1 MERRRRDFERQGF
14 QVAALSFDTVKT
26 LRHFSERVGI
36 HYPLLADPES
46 KVIRAFGLLNE
57 TVPADHPFHGIPNPG
72 AYLIDEKGVVQQ
84 KFFEEKYS
92 DRFTAGHM
100 LVRALGRDAD
110 GSRVEQETDHLYLTT
125 SSSDQMVRPGNRVAL
140 VAEVDLKPEM
150 HVYAPGVEGGYI
162 PVEWE
167 IEAVKGLVNF
177 SALYPEAET
186 LYLPAIDETVPVYQ
200 GSFRIV
206 ADLTLGMQEDLEPLL
221 NSDGDLVVN
230 GSFRYQACDDK
241 MCYLPSTVPLAWR
254 FKVEPL
260 DRTRVPEDL
269 RRGKRAR

>member
-1 MERRRRDFERQGF
+1 MERRRRDFESQGF
-14 QVAALSFDTVKT
+14 QVAALSFDTVET

-72 AYLIDEKGVVQQ
+72 AYLIDEKGVVQP
-84 KFFEEKYS
+84 KLFEEKYS

-140 VAEVDLKPEM
+140 VAAVDLKPEM
-150 HVYAPGVEGGYI
+150 HVYAPEVEEGYI
-162 PVEWE
+162 PVKWE
-167 IEAVKGLVNF
+167 MEAVEGLANF
-177 SALYPEAET
+177 SALYPQAET

-241 MCYLPSTVPLAWR
+241 MCYLPSTVPLEWR
-254 FKVEPL
+254 FQVEPL
-260 DRTRVPEDL
+260 DRTRVPKEL
-269 RRGKRAR
+269 RRGKQTR

>member
-14 QVAALSFDTVKT
+14 QVAALSFDTVET

-36 HYPLLADPES
+36 HYPLLSDPES
-46 KVIRAFGLLNE
+46 KVIRAFGLLNR

-92 DRFTAGHM
+92 NRFTAGHL
-100 LVRALGRDAD
+100 LVRALGLDAD
-110 GSRVEQETDHLYLTT
+110 ASRIERETDHLYLTT
-125 SSSDQMVRPGNRVAL
+125 SASDELVRAGNRVAL
-140 VAEVDLKPEM
+140 VAAVDLKPEM
-150 HVYAPGVEGGYI
+150 HVYAPGVAGGYI

-167 IEAVKGLVNF
+167 MEAVKGLVNF

-206 ADLTLGMQEDLEPLL
+206 ADLTLGMREDLEPLL

-241 MCYLPSTVPLAWR
+241 MCYLPSTILLEWR
-254 FKVEPL
+254 FRVEAL
-260 DRTRVPEDL
+260 DVTRVPEHL
-269 RRGKRAR
+269 RRK